1 MVTRKHLKEQIAIAS
16 FVISVY
22 EKRHNADHEKYMAL
36 LQKYDKACKDRDFWE
51 SAAKKLDFMRLEKL
65 NDRRNQGST

>member
-1 MVTRKHLKEQIAIAS
+1 MLTKRHLKEQLDIAA

-22 EKRHNADHEKYMAL
+22 EKRHCKDQEKYTEL

-51 SAAKKLDFMRLEKL
+51 STAKKLDFMRLEKL
-65 NDRRNQGST
+65 NDRGNKRTP